1 MLKSFFC
8 VFLFFVAVCNSFA
21 GDKAC
26 KEVIKNFWDGY
37 TFVKPETI
45 RYISMDFYAKDNQ
58 IFSRKSFENYVKDF
72 NSYKDLVRKKQYA
85 EAMTLF
91 KKLLDQSSVKVVKR
105 DTRTWAQLS
114 EKERQASISFMKS
127 SLKTNKYM
135 VKQNQTM
142 QIKDFAIK
150 GNNAFAVITFK
161 NPLDQTTTRKI
172 TLVKTKGKW
181 LVEKIEGN

>member
-37 TFVKPETI
+37 TFGKPETI

-127 SLKTNKYM
+127 SLKTSKYM

-142 QIKDFAIK
+142 QIKPLMDRLKCLLERKDKKIK
-150 GNNAFAVITFK
+150 KSTPDWVVDVISK
-161 NPLDQTTTRKI
+161 LQKER
-172 TLVKTKGKW
+172 
-181 LVEKIEGN
+181 EKS

>member
-1 MLKSFFC
+1 
-8 VFLFFVAVCNSFA
+8 
-21 GDKAC
+21 
-26 KEVIKNFWDGY
+26 
-37 TFVKPETI
+37 
-45 RYISMDFYAKDNQ
+45 
-58 IFSRKSFENYVKDF
+58 
-72 NSYKDLVRKKQYA
+72 
-85 EAMTLF
+85 MTLF

-114 EKERQASISFMKS
+114 EKERQATISFMKS

-161 NPLDQTTTRKI
+161 NPLDQTITKKI
-172 TLVKTKGKW
+172 TLVKTNGKW